1 MICANAIRLLAATA
15 VLAATACAPV
25 FATNDHAGLAPVSF
39 GQSTTQPTVIG
50 QR

>member
-1 MICANAIRLLAATA
+1 MNALRLLAAAA

-25 FATNDHAGLAPVSF
+25 FATNDHAGLSPVSF
-39 GQSTTQPTVIG
+39 GHGMDKPTVIG

>member
-1 MICANAIRLLAATA
+1 MFYAATARLVAVAA

-25 FATNDHAGLAPVSF
+25 FSARDQAGLAPVTF
-39 GQSTTQPTVIG
+39 AQPTPTVIG

>member
-1 MICANAIRLLAATA
+1 MIRFNAIRLLAVAA

-25 FATNDHAGLAPVSF
+25 FADKDQAGLSPVAF
-39 GQSTTQPTVIG
+39 NSTPQTTVIG